1 MTINLQTIIHSMF
14 RSKYD
19 RRNNGEFRP
28 YFYRFIGVED
38 TENYDNL
45 LKTIEVKCDEIS
57 DRKLIFDNGIPLNG
71 EMELIEYIY
80 NELSSM
86 NIYNMANEDIIIFN
100 DSQVNNIFLKAM
112 DYVIPL
118 SIKNENFFSDNVR
131 NNFITKLIVWAYSY
145 LREINFNDD
154 INPKCIFYGSIE
166 RHEVYFLMILY
177 LMNFDVIY
185 INPLKEEYFEG
196 IDTDKLSTEIKKMN
210 ILDVKSFSERTSMG
224 RVIENNETLT
234 KKLQRDVRE
243 ELFTNTGMYV
253 PWQFRGK
260 YTKSVLLNGIDE
272 DIFIYWNE
280 PAKLRE
286 GFKTSTETVKVPCF
300 FQKFDGEYLDKD
312 KYYKLVKHC
321 TDSTNTLFFNNG
333 DISEDV
339 EVTDDMFQLM
349 FCQLSDGT
357 FDIEEIKKLSI
368 YKFSK
373 YSIEVQDLLLNKFNE
388 LLLDK
393 TLFVEP
399 LDKNTTLKL
408 LVLVISLNKN
418 IVRLIDNFDF
428 TSNIPKIVIYLN
440 GEDEINDDMTRLLAY
455 LHIAGIDIV
464 IFNPS
469 GLYNI
474 CKIIRKDR
482 VNIIRLEEMNYK
494 SKYKKLEPA
503 NNSIFSRLF
512 K

>member
-154 INPKCIFYGSIE
+154 INPKCIFYGNIE

-260 YTKSVLLNGIDE
+260 STKSVLLNGIDE

-357 FDIEEIKKLSI
+357 FDIEEIKKLPI

-388 LLLDK
+388 VLLDK

-399 LDKNTTLKL
+399 LDKNTILKL

-440 GEDEINDDMTRLLAY
+440 GEDEINDDMTRLFAY

>member
-154 INPKCIFYGSIE
+154 INPKCIFYGNIE

-260 YTKSVLLNGIDE
+260 STKSILLNGIDE

-333 DISEDV
+333 DISEEV

-357 FDIEEIKKLSI
+357 FDIEEIKKLPI

-388 LLLDK
+388 VLLDK

-399 LDKNTTLKL
+399 LDKNTILKL

-455 LHIAGIDIV
+455 LHIIGIDIV

-494 SKYKKLEPA
+494 SKYKKLEPV